1 MHLMG
6 SNERLPVKNAAH
18 TNGRCI
24 DEYARLINEV
34 IDLDETMCLNVSAAA
49 IDVCFGHLSG
59 EDKRSTLCPIGD
71 EHARLINEVID
82 LDETMCLN
90 VSAAAID
97 VCFGHL
103 SGEDKRSTL
112 CPIGDEHASSGN
124 E

>member
-71 EHARLINEVID
+71 EHA
-82 LDETMCLN
+82 
-90 VSAAAID
+90 
-97 VCFGHL
+97 
-103 SGEDKRSTL
+103 
-112 CPIGDEHASSGN
+112 SSGN
-124 E
+124 EQLRSNCLRGAAGTKKQDGSALN